1 MDVIPGIEI
10 HEKDG
15 SLTKVEWKFEL
26 MKKRGR
32 KTQAFKLPVDGF
44 HPNSPQFNISCSY
57 STDRNG
63 TCNGCYE
70 FKVNF
75 SLNQAKG
82 PHQDDVDNQDKPIA
96 ILAIVDYNDEEKF
109 PLMELQCSDKLNVWK
124 SEEEIQIDASCC
136 DQPDEKKD
144 KSLRVP
150 PLFVTCKI
158 WMHFSNFSPKKL
170 KILKYR
176 TNLFLKQ
183 TDCDVHFSFQDGQ
196 TIGAHK
202 NVLMAKSPVF
212 AAMFQHEM
220 EESKTG
226 RITIKDIDP
235 DVFQQLLY
243 FIYSGRKKTPLT
255 EENVQPLFVAAD
267 KYDVKDLWEECIF
280 YMVSS
285 IRVYNAIDLMIFAH
299 LYSIEELE
307 EAAIFFSTWKSGLIS
322 QQNDFADF
330 IKNYPDFSVKVI
342 RRWLLEHWS

>member
-1 MDVIPGIEI
+1 MDVVPGIEI
-10 HEKDG
+10 YEVDG
-15 SLTKVEWKFEL
+15 SLAEVEWKFEL
-26 MKKRGR
+26 LKKRGR
-32 KTQAFKLPVDGF
+32 KTQAFKLPSDGF
-44 HPNSPQFNISCSY
+44 HPNSPQFNISCTY
-57 STDRNG
+57 FTNRNG
-63 TCNGCYE
+63 ICNGCYQ

-75 SLNQAKG
+75 SLNQVKG
-82 PHQDDVDNQDKPIA
+82 PHLDDLENQDKPIA
-96 ILAIVDYNDEEKF
+96 ILAIVDYNEDEKF
-109 PLMELQCSDKLNVWK
+109 PLTELQCSDKLNVWK
-124 SEEEIQIDASCC
+124 LSDKIQIDASCC
-136 DQPDEKKD
+136 DQPKKKD
-144 KSLRVP
+144 KSLRVQT
-150 PLFVTCKI
+150 LFVTCKI
-158 WMHFSNFSPKKL
+158 WIQFNNFSPDDL

-176 TNLFLKQ
+176 TNSFLKQ
-183 TDCDVHFSFQDGQ
+183 IDCDAHFCFEDGQ
-196 TIGAHK
+196 TIGAHTD
-202 NVLMAKSPVF
+202 VLMAKSPVF
-212 AAMFQHEM
+212 AAMFQHGM

-226 RITIKDIDP
+226 RIAIKDIDP

-342 RRWLLEHWS
+342 RRWLLEH